1 MDRAGDTGSAEG
13 RQMIAKAA
21 RLLAAAVAAACMVA
35 HGDAN
40 RLGAQ
45 QKPDEQTQTFRA
57 GVELVSLSV
66 TVTDRAGKYVTDL
79 QARDF
84 QIFEDGVHQEVR
96 FFDRSNLPL
105 ALSLLLDTSAS
116 MEGKLEVAQEAAAGF
131 AKRLRPEDFAQL
143 VDFDSRVEVL
153 QPFTNDSGALERA
166 IRSTTYG
173 GSTSLYNALYV
184 ALKEMRKVP
193 VDDGGVVHR
202 QAVVLLSDGEDT
214 SSLVSF
220 DQVLDVARR
229 SDTVVYAIGLR
240 TPEELAAPGFREADF
255 ALRELTRHTG
265 GRVFF
270 TPKVEEL
277 PGIYD
282 QISKELSSQY
292 LLGYTSSNQRRDGSW
307 RRIVVR
313 VGRDDVTARTK
324 QGYYAP
330 RG

>member
-1 MDRAGDTGSAEG
+1 
-13 RQMIAKAA
+13 MIATAE
-21 RLLAAAVAAACMVA
+21 RLLVTAVAADCMVA
-35 HGDAN
+35 HGDGTLRA
-40 RLGAQ
+40 REIPGG
-45 QKPDEQTQTFRA
+45 QTQTFRA

-79 QARDF
+79 QEKDF
-84 QIFEDGVHQEVR
+84 QIFEDGVHQELR

-116 MEGKLEVAQEAAAGF
+116 MEGKLEVAQEAAVAF
-131 AKRLRPEDFAQL
+131 ARRLRPEDLAEL
-143 VDFDSRVEVL
+143 IDFDSRVEVL
-153 QPFTNDSGALERA
+153 QPFTSDSAALERA

-193 VDDGGVVHR
+193 AEEGGPVHR

-229 SDTVVYAIGLR
+229 SNTVIYAIALR
-240 TPEELAAPGFREADF
+240 SPEELAAPGFREADF

-277 PGIYD
+277 QGLYD
-282 QISKELSSQY
+282 QISEELSSQY

-313 VGRDDVTARTK
+313 VNRADVTARTK